1 MKPSANATT
10 STVCP
15 TEYRVVLGVRDLN
28 WWVVFLVYTVGAF
41 ISAGTIYTSDLA
53 QRAPGRFFS
62 AAFSEFTGYYTA
74 FCFIPLLV
82 LGFKRFPILRSNW
95 RWTVPLHV
103 LFSIAFGV
111 AHTLSMLAS
120 RTLAYSFLGLG
131 HYDYG
136 DMNYRFFMEY
146 QKQGMHY
153 WLVYAVLRMLA
164 YQREN
169 RERERRAAALELQ
182 TSELQ
187 RRLAQVQLEALR
199 TQLNPHFLFNTLN
212 MISSVM
218 YEDTGRADHMLSSLS
233 QMLRMALTA
242 NAASRVT
249 VHRELEFIGC
259 AVELIEARFK
269 DRVHI
274 QIECEEGTASLL
286 VPNMMLYTLLENAV
300 KHHDREREPV
310 MRIRVA
316 VKRRDGMLL
325 LEVTDNGPG
334 VEDVDRAMN
343 KGVGLS
349 NTRQRLLAL
358 YDDRYQ
364 LELRNRPEG
373 GLVVAVAIPAE
384 LEREPEAIPAPA

>member
-1 MKPSANATT
+1 MKPSTNATIST
-10 STVCP
+10 SCP

-28 WWVVFLVYTVGAF
+28 WWIVFLVYTVGAF

-62 AAFSEFTGYYTA
+62 AALSEFTGYYTA

-82 LGFKRFPILRSNW
+82 LGFKRFPILQSNW

-111 AHTLSMLAS
+111 AHTFSMLAS
-120 RTLAYSFLGLG
+120 RTLTYSILGLG

-136 DMNYRFFMEY
+136 DMSYRFFMEY

-153 WLVYAVLRMLA
+153 WLVYAVLRVLA
-164 YQREN
+164 YQRES

-187 RRLAQVQLEALR
+187 RRLAQAQLEALR

-218 YEDTGRADHMLSSLS
+218 YEDTGRADHMLAALS
-233 QMLRMALTA
+233 RMLRMALTE

-249 VHRELEFIGC
+249 VQRELEFIRC

-269 DRVHI
+269 DHVEIRVDR
-274 QIECEEGTASLL
+274 EAGTANLL

-300 KHHDREREPV
+300 KHHDREREAV
-310 MRIRVA
+310 MRICVA
-316 VKRRDGMLL
+316 VKLRDQMLV

-334 VEDVDRAMN
+334 VADVENALT
-343 KGVGLS
+343 KGVGLT
-349 NTRQRLLAL
+349 NTRQRLVAL
-358 YDDRYQ
+358 YGNRYR
-364 LELRNRPEG
+364 LDLRNRPEG
-373 GLVVAVAIPAE
+373 GLVVSVAIPAE
-384 LEREPEAIPAPA
+384 PEREAEAVPASV

>member
-1 MKPSANATT
+1 MKPSTNATT
-10 STVCP
+10 STGSPAQC
-15 TEYRVVLGVRDLN
+15 RGVLGVRDLN
-28 WWVVFLVYTVGAF
+28 WWVVFLLYTVGAF

-53 QRAPGRFFS
+53 QRAPGRFLS
-62 AAFSEFTGYYTA
+62 AALSEFTGYWTA

-82 LGFKRFPILRSNW
+82 LGFQRFPILRSNW

-103 LFSIAFGV
+103 LFSIVFGV

-120 RTLAYSFLGLG
+120 RTLTYSLLGLG

-136 DMNYRFFMEY
+136 DMIYRFFMEY

-153 WLVYAVLRMLA
+153 WLVYGILRLLA
-164 YQREN
+164 YQRES
-169 RERERRAAALELQ
+169 RDRERRAAALELQ

-187 RRLAQVQLEALR
+187 RRLAQAQLEALR

-233 QMLRMALTA
+233 QMLRMALTE

-249 VHRELEFIGC
+249 VHRELEFIRC

-274 QIECEEGTASLL
+274 QIECEKGTANVL

-300 KHHDREREPV
+300 KHHDREREPI
-310 MRIRVA
+310 MQILVA
-316 VKRRDGMLL
+316 VKRRDELLL

-334 VEDVDRAMN
+334 VEDMQRAMT
-343 KGVGLS
+343 KGVGLT
-349 NTRQRLLAL
+349 NTRQRLVAL
-358 YDDRYQ
+358 YGDRFQ

-373 GLVVAVAIPAE
+373 GLAVTVAIPAE
-384 LEREPEAIPAPA
+384 LEREPEATPAPA